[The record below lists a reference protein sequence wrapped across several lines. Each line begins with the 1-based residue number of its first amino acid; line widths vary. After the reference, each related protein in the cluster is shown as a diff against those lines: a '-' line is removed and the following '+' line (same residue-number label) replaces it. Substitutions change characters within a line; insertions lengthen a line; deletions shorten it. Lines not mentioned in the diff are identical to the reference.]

1 MRVTPPVSG
10 KDPFDGGAVEAEAYK
25 SIPLERNCDE
35 CIALESRRIRAQ
47 KTGLVDVLAYNNLWG
62 I

>member
-10 KDPFDGGAVEAEAYK
+10 KDPFDGGTVEAEAYK
-25 SIPLERNCDE
+25 STPLQRNCDE
-35 CIALESRRIRAQ
+35 CIALESRRIRGQ
-47 KTGLVDVLAYNNLWG
+47 DIGLVDVLAYDNLWG